1 MALTRQTPLS
11 DWHERQ
17 GGRMVDFSGWSLP
30 INYPTG
36 IISEHLTCRK
46 FGALFDISH
55 MGRFLIK
62 GPGALTLLRQVLTND
77 AAHLQAGQT
86 QYTLFSDEKGC
97 PLDDAYLY
105 QFKPREYLLAV
116 NAANREEDW
125 KILTHF
131 AGQGVEL
138 QDLTFDLAML
148 AIQGPQSEALLRS
161 LLKQSLPPVERG
173 RTAIASW
180 QGVEVLAARTGYT
193 GEPVGFEVFLPVGQ
207 TEAFWLSLVRTG
219 TPLGILPG
227 GLGARD
233 TLRLEA
239 GLPLYGHELTLKR
252 PILSLP
258 LARRGVDLN
267 LERGDFRGREALT
280 AQMKDLDSPEA
291 DLDPRMIMAVAA
303 EEKGMMRQGSPV
315 LKSGH
320 EVGELTSGT
329 MVPAWKFE
337 GLQPGEESFT
347 RAIAL
352 AYLDRDL
359 VPGEKV
365 VIHYRG
371 RALPGR
377 IVKKFIHR
385 TNHYLQAITL

>member
-1 MALTRQTPLS
+1 
-11 DWHERQ
+11 
-17 GGRMVDFSGWSLP
+17 MVDFSGWSLP
-30 INYPTG
+30 INYPSG
-36 IISEHLTCRK
+36 IIAEHLTCRK

-55 MGRFLIK
+55 MGRFLIR

-77 AAHLQAGQT
+77 VSHLQGGQT
-86 QYTLFSDEKGC
+86 QYTLFSDENGY

-105 QFKPREYLLAV
+105 QFKPREYLLVV

-125 KILTHF
+125 KILTRF
-131 AGQGVEL
+131 AGLGVEL

-148 AIQGPQSEALLRS
+148 AIQGPQSEILLRF
-161 LLKQSLPPVERG
+161 LLKESYPPIERG

-193 GEPVGFEVFLPVGQ
+193 GEPVGFELFLPVGQ
-207 TEAFWLSLVRTG
+207 TEAFWLSLVETG
-219 TPLGILPG
+219 APRGIIPG

-239 GLPLYGHELTLKR
+239 GLPLYGHELALER

-258 LARRGVDLN
+258 LAQRGVDLN
-267 LERGDFRGREALT
+267 PERGDFRGREALA
-280 AQMKDLDSPEA
+280 AQMKDLTAPA
-291 DLDPRMIMAVAA
+291 PLLVPRMIMAVAA

-315 LKSGH
+315 LKGGH

-365 VIHYRG
+365 IIHYRG
-371 RALPGR
+371 RALQGR
-377 IVKKFIHR
+377 IVKRFIHR
-385 TNHYLQAITL
+385 TNNYLQATTFLKVQ